1 MFKISQSPYKRISR
15 SLLKSL
21 NTKDVEDVKK
31 SIQYFVSTLI
41 ELLNKI
47 EANPLVLSDFVYD
60 EEMIFSTR
68 LQNTNKNG
76 LDVTITTNGI
86 LSQLLTSMNIATGE
100 SLSEKIKD
108 SIADLHTELSK
119 GNLEVVQ
126 EKNSLV
132 EILNE
137 TILLFQ

>member
-86 LSQLLTSMNIATGE
+86 LSQLLTSMNIAMGE